1 MYACNGPLT
10 RYVKLRVAHAPGMPG
25 TTSKVTVSK
34 RSRHASRHVR
44 HARAVMH
51 VGIAN
56 PRWRGK
62 RTRHSRRMRN
72 PQFYVSGK
80 RSMERVQN
88 SSFEC
93 CNCMVSLND
102 MLLFVTAMKHQ
113 FVSSQKV
120 KTCRT
125 EVKVCSVESESVE
138 LSLDKSIV
146 IPEYFLS

>member
-1 MYACNGPLT
+1 MDNI
-10 RYVKLRVAHAPGMPG
+10 VKTIHVKDWEFIGHIP
-25 TTSKVTVSK
+25 SWVVT
-34 RSRHASRHVR
+34 A
-44 HARAVMH
+44 
-51 VGIAN
+51 
-56 PRWRGK
+56 
-62 RTRHSRRMRN
+62 
-72 PQFYVSGK
+72 GK

-125 EVKVCSVESESVE
+125 EVKVCSVELESIE

-146 IPEYFLS
+146 IPEYLLS